1 MRLLGALKSSPWAAV
16 PVVLSALVGVSQAI
30 KLDVA
35 DDASIKAAAK
45 IVARGMV
52 DYYHGNEPGQ
62 IPGNLPQPYY
72 WWECGAMFG
81 ALIDYWYYT
90 GDDQYNQ
97 IVIEG
102 MMHQIGTANAFMPP
116 NQTQSLGNDDQAFW
130 GIAAMM
136 AAERGFPNPPAGS
149 PQWLALAQAV
159 FNSQAARWEPATCG
173 GGLRWQ
179 IFPLNNGY
187 DYKNTISNGCFFHLG
202 ARLARYTGNKTYAD
216 WAVKTYDWSRN
227 VGLITPDYKFVDGGK
242 VPSNCSSKDMVQWT
256 YNGGI
261 FLSGAA
267 YMFNNTHNITDTDYW
282 KQELQKILDAQEIY
296 FSDGKIMYEVACEPY
311 GTCNNDQRSFKAYLS
326 RFMGLTAQLADFT
339 HDKIMSWLAQ
349 SATGAAQNCI
359 GGTNK
364 QTCGGRWTLDNKWD
378 GNFGVGE
385 QMTALEVFQNLLAP
399 KYRAPC
405 TAGTCGNSTGDPN
418 AGTGSS
424 IQSGKYNRPATTG
437 DKVGAG
443 FLTTLCCAL
452 VLGGTYWL
460 VL

>member
-1 MRLLGALKSSPWAAV
+1 MRLLGARKSSPWAAI
-16 PVVLSALVGVSQAI
+16 PLVLSTVVGVCQAI
-30 KLDVA
+30 QLDVN
-35 DDASIKAAAK
+35 DEDSIIAAAK
-45 IVARGMV
+45 VVAKGMV
-52 DYYHGNEPGQ
+52 EYYHGNEPGQ

-81 ALIDYWYYT
+81 ALIDYWYFT

-97 IVIEG
+97 IVIDG

-136 AAERGFPNPPAGS
+136 AAERGFPNPPEGS

-227 VGLITPDYKFVDGGK
+227 VGLITDDYKFVDGGK
-242 VPSNCSSKDMVQWT
+242 VPSNCTAKDPVQWT

-267 YMFNNTHNITDTDYW
+267 FMYNNTDNVTDTAYW
-282 KQELQKILDAQEIY
+282 KQELQKMLDAQAIY
-296 FSDGKIMYEVACEPY
+296 FQDNKIMYEVACEPY
-311 GTCNNDQRSFKAYLS
+311 GTCNIDQRSFKAYLS
-326 RFMGLTAQLADFT
+326 RFMGITAQLADFT

-364 QTCGGRWTLDNKWD
+364 QTCGGRWTLDKKWD

-385 QMTALEVFQNLLAP
+385 QMSALEVFQSLLAP
-399 KYRAPC
+399 RYRGPC
-405 TAGTCGNSTGDPN
+405 TSGTCGNSTGDPS
-418 AGTGSS
+418 AGTGSA

-443 FLTTLCCAL
+443 FLTTLCLAL
-452 VLGGTYWL
+452 LLGGTYWL